1 MLLLKYL
8 NIPMFLL
15 CPIQTPIHAQFLCF
29 SVLCFAVAFLTY
41 FCVFLFLR
49 FFHSCF
55 PKEPLAL
62 DLIFTYATYYSM
74 QACGHFLE
82 TSIIIINNLRFNSLS
97 QLQMEY
103 IHKVHTKMWDK
114 LCATLQP
121 LICRELAIAVGFFFS
136 QLLSP

>member
-103 IHKVHTKMWDK
+103 IHKVHTKIVGQVM
-114 LCATLQP
+114 CNTATFNLQRVGNR
-121 LICRELAIAVGFFFS
+121 CRFFFS